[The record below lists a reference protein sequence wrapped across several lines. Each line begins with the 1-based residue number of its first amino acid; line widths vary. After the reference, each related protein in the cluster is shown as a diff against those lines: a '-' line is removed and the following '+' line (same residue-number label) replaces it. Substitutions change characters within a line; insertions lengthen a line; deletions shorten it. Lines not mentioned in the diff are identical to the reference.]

1 VPQLNWLEV
10 WGFVTGAACVWL
22 QVKENAWN
30 WPLGIINNILYVVVF
45 YRSGLFADTGLQVV
59 FIIIS
64 IYGWWAWLRGGE
76 HHTHLRVSRTSPTQ
90 GTVLMLLTTATTV
103 VIWWLLRAYTPSTVP
118 WGDSIVTSLSIVATY
133 MLGRKML
140 ENWIIWNVANV
151 ISMTLYIYKHLYL
164 TTVLYAVFFAM
175 CTAGF
180 IRWRKELQ
188 SEARAAAA
196 AV

>member
-1 VPQLNWLEV
+1 VELNWLEV
-10 WGFVTGAACVWL
+10 WGFITGAVCVWL

-30 WPLGIINNILYVVVF
+30 WPIGIVNNVLYVVVF
-45 YRSGLFADTGLQVV
+45 FRSGLFADTGLQVV

-76 HHTHLRVSRTSPTQ
+76 QHTHLKVSRTTVPQAVVLTLLTLA
-90 GTVLMLLTTATTV
+90 GTVAITMLLKS
-103 VIWWLLRAYTPSTVP
+103 YTPSTVP
-118 WGDSIVTSLSIVATY
+118 WGDSVTAALSLTATY
-133 MLGRKML
+133 MLSRKML

-151 ISMTLYIYKHLYL
+151 IYMGLYVYKHLYL
-164 TTVLYAVFFAM
+164 TTLLYVVFFAM

-180 IRWRKELQ
+180 IRWSKELRH
-188 SEARAAAA
+188 ANAMAA

>member
-1 VPQLNWLEV
+1 MAQLNWLEV
-10 WGFVTGAACVWL
+10 WGFITGAACVWL

-30 WPLGIINNILYVVVF
+30 WPIGITNNILYVVVF
-45 YRSGLFADTGLQVV
+45 YRSGLFADTGLQIV
-59 FIIIS
+59 FIIVS

-76 HHTHLRVSRTSPTQ
+76 QHTHLNVSRTSATQ
-90 GTVLMLLTTATTV
+90 ATVLTVLTIVATV
-103 VIWWLLRAYTPSTVP
+103 GIWWLLRTYTPSTVP
-118 WGDSIVTSLSIVATY
+118 WWDSLVTSLSIIATY

-140 ENWIIWNVANV
+140 ENWVIWNIANV
-151 ISMTLYIYKHLYL
+151 ISMALYIYKHLYL

-180 IRWRKELQ
+180 IRWRKELE
-188 SEARAAAA
+188 SEAQVTVA

>member
-1 VPQLNWLEV
+1 MFQLNWLEV
-10 WGFVTGAACVWL
+10 WGFITGAACVWL

-30 WPLGIINNILYVVVF
+30 WPIGITNNILYVVVF

-59 FIIIS
+59 FIIVS

-76 HHTHLRVSRTSPTQ
+76 RHTHLKVSRTSAAQ
-90 GTVLMLLTTATTV
+90 ASLLTLLTIAATV
-103 VIWWLLRAYTPSTVP
+103 GIWWLLRTYTPSTVP
-118 WGDSIVTSLSIVATY
+118 WWDSIVTSLSIIATY

-140 ENWIIWNVANV
+140 ENWVIWNIANV
-151 ISMTLYIYKHLYL
+151 ISMALYIYKHLYL
-164 TTVLYAVFFAM
+164 TTVLYAVFFGM

-180 IRWRKELQ
+180 IRWRSELRSGAQ
-188 SEARAAAA
+188 ATAA